1 MARNKRICKVCK
13 RQIKRGEHWRMVES
27 SLWERLIH
35 GAIWGLNHHEPQ
47 HWNCQHPTQPS
58 PHDLARLRLE
68 QTPSLPNPGMDEDE
82 IGYDASD
89 AATESEQ
96 AEAEFSNV

>member
-1 MARNKRICKVCK
+1 MARNKRICKACH
-13 RQIKRGEHWRMVES
+13 RQIKRGEHWRMVP
-27 SLWERLIH
+27 SLTWAGIFGISPRK
-35 GAIWGLNHHEPQ
+35 PQ

>member
-1 MARNKRICKVCK
+1 
-13 RQIKRGEHWRMVES
+13 
-27 SLWERLIH
+27 
-35 GAIWGLNHHEPQ
+35 
-47 HWNCQHPTQPS
+47 
-58 PHDLARLRLE
+58 LE